1 MDSETLQRVADRV
14 HHSIVPPDT
23 DVHDAPCYIGDQ
35 VDFDILAEWNIWDL
49 DLVVEERNPSIA
61 VDHPGLSQA
70 KDVLGRRVRFG
81 QGEGAEQAVS
91 CSPGF
96 LEADAGDLLGGGVDL
111 MIVVAIDLLSQDRA
125 GFFKGGDVLI
135 DTRSDNSVLQPAV
148 GPFDLA
154 FGLGRQGE
162 VNIHPKDAHHLS
174 PLGVDIICLED
185 MLAPDAIPSLDE
197 AKHTQGVHVVAQGD
211 AIGLY

>member
-1 MDSETLQRVADRV
+1 MDSESLQRVADGL
-14 HHSIVPPDT
+14 HHSIVPPDA
-23 DVHDAPCYIGDQ
+23 DVHDVPRYVGDE
-35 VDFDILAEWNIWDL
+35 VDFDILVEWDIRDF
-49 DLVVEERNPSIA
+49 DLVVEERNLPIA

-70 KDVLGRRVRFG
+70 KDVLGRRVWFG
-81 QGEGAEQAVS
+81 QGEGTEQAVA

-96 LEADAGDLLGGGVDL
+96 LEADAGNLLGDGVDL
-111 MIVVAIDLLSQDRA
+111 MIVVAIDLVSQDRSS
-125 GFFKGGDVLI
+125 FFKGGDVLI